1 MAKSRN
7 LEVKDIRTKD
17 GNLRFGHIHQD
28 QTKSSV
34 MLQGQGSLEF
44 ISIEQVGLRPGWIWS
59 RCRGRYQIVC
69 GDNVKENDVAY
80 LLNTTGGDG
89 FAKGNIEIKTNGT
102 FKVQA
107 ENIQLIADGADNSNG
122 YIILKANERIELK
135 SEKQI
140 IINANEAMSLYASDL
155 NTTAQN
161 IMKMA
166 AGSFQKLSSSSALLG
181 ITLPVSQKLITS
193 FLGPEAAAQ
202 AIESV
207 AEAAASVAAVKSKGG
222 STGSKSSKNKDTFK
236 AGGLSS

>member
-1 MAKSRN
+1 MAKSQN

-69 GDNVKENDVAY
+69 GDNIPENDVAY

-89 FAKGNIEIKTNGT
+89 FSKGNIEIKTNGT

-107 ENIQLIADGADNSNG
+107 ENIQLIANGPDNSTG

-166 AGSFQKLSSSSALLG
+166 AGSFQKLSSSSSLLG

-193 FLGPEAAAQ
+193 FLGAEAATQ
-202 AIESV
+202 AVESV
-207 AEAAASVAAVKSKGG
+207 AEEDLFSAENTRLTGNETSRSFASGG
-222 STGSKSSKNKDTFK
+222 ASS
-236 AGGLSS
+236 GGALAE